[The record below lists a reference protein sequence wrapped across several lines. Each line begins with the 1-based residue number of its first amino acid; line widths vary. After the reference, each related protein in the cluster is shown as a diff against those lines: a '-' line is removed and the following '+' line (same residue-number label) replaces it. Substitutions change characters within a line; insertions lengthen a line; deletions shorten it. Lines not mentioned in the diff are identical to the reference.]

1 MSRSADWWRDAVI
14 YQIYPRSFMDST
26 GDGTGDLDGITA
38 RLDYV
43 AELGAD
49 AIWVSPF
56 VQSPMYDFGYDVS
69 DFCAIE
75 PMFGT
80 MDGFRR
86 MLERTHQLGMR
97 LIMDQV
103 WNHTSHLHPW
113 FAESR
118 NSRDNPW
125 ADWYVW
131 ADPAP
136 DGGPPNNWRA
146 TFGGSAWTLDEPR
159 GQYYLHNFLTQQPDL
174 NWYNPDVRAA
184 MLDIGRFW
192 LDEGV
197 DGFRLDVINFLGHD
211 RSLADNPLRPAN
223 MHRPAGAEP
232 KDPYFNTINSGNVCR
247 AEALPWLSEIR
258 AMLDEY
264 PERMALGEISSAEDT
279 LAAAS
284 DYVHGSDRLHSA
296 YNAALISH
304 EPFTR
309 GGLTD
314 VIERI
319 ETLFPDHRICWT
331 FGTHDFP
338 RLKSRWWNH
347 GDSVIEHGHSLDRL
361 LCLLLV
367 TLPGS
372 ACIYQGDE
380 LGLPQAQVAFDQMQ
394 DPFGIA
400 NYPLLLGR
408 DGCRTPMPWNAD
420 APGAGFSTTD
430 ETWLPI
436 ADAHRPLAVDRQEAS
451 PDSLLQ
457 FYRDAIRWRHES
469 PALGCGR
476 LRLLPTPDPVLAFE
490 RTHPE
495 QPLWCAFNLADH
507 SVTISSPEGFAQR
520 AAEHLSPWAPKNG
533 HITLPPYGCAL
544 LAPSR

>member
-1 MSRSADWWRDAVI
+1 MTRTTDWWRDAVI

-26 GDGTGDLDGITA
+26 GDGTGDLSGITA

-43 AELGAD
+43 AGLGAD

-56 VQSPMYDFGYDVS
+56 VKSPMHDFGYDVS
-69 DFCAIE
+69 DFCAVE

-80 MDGFRR
+80 MNGFRQ
-86 MLERTHQLGMR
+86 MLNRTHELGMR

-103 WNHTSHLHPW
+103 WNHTSDQHPW
-113 FAESR
+113 FVESR
-118 NSRDNPW
+118 ANRSNPRS
-125 ADWYVW
+125 DWYVW
-131 ADPAP
+131 ADASA

-146 TFGGSAWTLDEPR
+146 TFGGPAWTWDDRRE
-159 GQYYLHNFLTQQPDL
+159 QYYLHNFLTQQPDL
-174 NWYNPDVRAA
+174 NWFNADVRAA

-211 RSLADNPLRPAN
+211 PSLADNPQRPAN
-223 MHRPAGAEP
+223 MARPAGAEP
-232 KDPYFNTINSGNVCR
+232 KDPYFATINSGTVCR
-247 AEALPWLSEIR
+247 PEALPWLAEIR

-284 DYVHGSDRLHSA
+284 DYVHGDDRLHCA

-309 GGLTD
+309 GGLTK
-314 VIERI
+314 VIEQV
-319 ETLFPDHRICWT
+319 ECLFPDHRLCWT

-347 GDSVIEHGHSLDRL
+347 GDAIIEHGDSLDRL
-361 LCLLLV
+361 LCLLLM

-380 LGLPQAQVAFDQMQ
+380 LGLPQAQVAFDQMR

-408 DGCRTPMPWNAD
+408 DGCRTPMPWQAD
-420 APGAGFSTTD
+420 ALGAGFSTAA

-436 ADAHRPLAVDRQEAS
+436 PDEHRPLAVDRQQAETN
-451 PDSLLQ
+451 SLLQ
-457 FYRDAIRWRHES
+457 FYRKAIEWRHCA

-476 LRLLPTPDPVLAFE
+476 LRLSPTADPVLAFE
-490 RTHPE
+490 RTHPS
-495 QPLWCAFNLADH
+495 QPLWCGFNLADH
-507 SVTISSPEGFAQR
+507 SVTLSVPDRHRQLAAPE
-520 AAEHLSPWAPKNG
+520 LSPWTPDGAR
-533 HITLPPYGCAL
+533 ITLPPYGVAL
-544 LAPSR
+544 LTD